1 MEECQTSAIHSLP
14 LRVWAGVLKSPLI
27 DSLIMKVS
35 LRTLYDMVNGTTWLL
50 SYLLRLLDVSVP
62 RLAGFSLITRSPYL
76 LYLRYHLSGER
87 GPDNAL
93 PSASRLEA
101 LARSSS
107 ALAAWKRHA
116 YAACLRAVLAAAGAR
131 TQRPHA
137 EPRLQRT

>member
-93 PSASRLEA
+93 PSASRLCLGWFGYHPRTPVGRA
-101 LARSSS
+101 S
-107 ALAAWKRHA
+107 
-116 YAACLRAVLAAAGAR
+116 AACGCGPSNATSSPSRV
-131 TQRPHA
+131 
-137 EPRLQRT
+137 